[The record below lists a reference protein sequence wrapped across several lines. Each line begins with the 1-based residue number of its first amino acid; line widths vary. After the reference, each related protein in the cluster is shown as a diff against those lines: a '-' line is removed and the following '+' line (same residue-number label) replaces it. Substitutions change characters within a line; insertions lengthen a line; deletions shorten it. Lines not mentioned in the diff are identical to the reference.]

1 MRNKNKH
8 LKKLGLQIRELRKS
22 KSLSQESMALQAG
35 IDRSYMGSIERGE
48 RNVSFLTLVK
58 IAEVL
63 ERDISNFTNNIPS

>member
-1 MRNKNKH
+1 MRNKDKH
-8 LKKLGLQIRELRKS
+8 LKKLGLQIRELRKT

-58 IAEVL
+58 IAKVL
-63 ERDISNFTNNIPS
+63 ECDISNFTNNIPS